1 MLQFTVIGDGN
12 IPSLRPKYTVLS
24 LMGLEKENAVL
35 TLKFSKI
42 SDVRRRLLHL
52 LQGSYYKKVSTKT
65 TGKDNDRY

>member
-42 SDVRRRLLHL
+42 SDVRRRLLFA
-52 LQGSYYKKVSTKT
+52 SFT
-65 TGKDNDRY
+65 R